1 MSQERSA
8 EVMRLYLEEAVGKGN
23 FAVIET
29 FAAED
34 MIDHSQP
41 DKRGPAALLAH
52 VTGFRE
58 NFPDVEVDVQRIIAS
73 DDEVAG
79 VWRLKGT
86 QTKPLFG
93 LPATGRELEFTVVSL
108 FKLRDGML
116 VDYRVVADALEA
128 AAQMGVKIELPATEE
143 ASPV

>member
-8 EVMRLYLEEAVGKGN
+8 EVMRLYLEEAVGKGD
-23 FAVIET
+23 FAVIDT

-79 VWRLKGT
+79 
-86 QTKPLFG
+86 
-93 LPATGRELEFTVVSL
+93 
-108 FKLRDGML
+108 
-116 VDYRVVADALEA
+116 
-128 AAQMGVKIELPATEE
+128 
-143 ASPV
+143 